1 MDWRKF
7 DTDLEYAWRHL
18 KNCMASCT
26 DAIRAHNPEIQGVT
40 FVEYTLT
47 DEYLLIWV
55 LHSHGGVEDSS
66 TSSPESSWP
75 SMYAVDVKANF
86 QTEVDAGPRSGN
98 LGGVWDSFGWM
109 YGPHN
114 RRSHFDHLLHKI
126 QAFEA
131 MGIFETRIE
140 MLREAQG
147 AGLSKMIYSLYNL
160 VIKPIADELT
170 IGEPLIFIPHEV
182 CDAKTCVLYVFIVAL
197 ITITSI
203 IHLNDAGMCLLFLSS
218 F

>member
-26 DAIRAHNPEIQGVT
+26 DAIRVHNPEIQRVT

-55 LHSHGGVEDSS
+55 LHSRGVEDSS
-66 TSSPESSWP
+66 TSPESNWP
-75 SMYAVDVKANF
+75 LMYDVDVKANF
-86 QTEVDAGPRSGN
+86 QTEVDAGSENFSGI
-98 LGGVWDSFGWM
+98 WDNFGWM

-114 RRSHFDHLLHKI
+114 RRSRFDRLLHKV
-126 QAFEA
+126 QAFQA
-131 MGIFETRIE
+131 MCIFETRIE

-147 AGLSKMIYSLYNL
+147 AGLNKMIYSLYNL

-182 CDAKTCVLYVFIVAL
+182 CDVKTCV
-197 ITITSI
+197 
-203 IHLNDAGMCLLFLSS
+203 MLSS
-218 F
+218 WH